1 MKRYVIEKISHDDEH
16 EYRKDYY
23 GKHARRLNTYYDA
36 INHDFTEKN
45 ISEYDIRNKAFTKK
59 ESAESQAQYMES
71 MENINKDRP
80 NEWLPSFNVK
90 EIVL

>member
-1 MKRYVIEKISHDDEH
+1 MKRYVIEKISHDEEH

-23 GKHARRLNTYYDA
+23 GKYARRLNTYYDA

-45 ISEYDIRNKAFTKK
+45 ISKYDIRNKAFTKK
-59 ESAESQAQYMES
+59 ESTESQAQYMDGID
-71 MENINKDRP
+71 NINRDKA
-80 NEWLPSFNVK
+80 NVWISKFAVK